1 MMSNKFNKPQSSVT
15 LVEEEINLNKGSK
28 SLPATLLGSPI
39 TTPDSSP
46 PSTCVQYRRIAVI
59 SPSGDAFL
67 KLQSIRLKRTCHFFL
82 ENANVFARYVSICQS
97 ARIVPIVSPK
107 SFLMAFKF
115 TEASSSD
122 CPPLK
127 KVTGTIK

>member
-46 PSTCVQYRRIAVI
+46 PSTLR
-59 SPSGDAFL
+59 P
-67 KLQSIRLKRTCHFFL
+67 
-82 ENANVFARYVSICQS
+82 S
-97 ARIVPIVSPK
+97 ARIVPIVEPEILPDGIQVHRGLFFGLSTAQEGNRNDQVTAGQEELIK
-107 SFLMAFKF
+107 RTKANGESALGQYAGSFTDAAGDAALFVANH
-115 TEASSSD
+115 AY
-122 CPPLK
+122 
-127 KVTGTIK
+127 